1 VDGAIRG
8 TTQGGGDDGIRRE
21 IVARRTPHAPKPT
34 DEHPR
39 YSLRKL
45 PYIGH
50 GPSNGAL
57 AAINDGEVSR
67 VRRRERGKEE
77 AGKR

>member
-8 TTQGGGDDGIRRE
+8 TTQGGGDDGARRE
-21 IVARRTPHAPKPT
+21 IVARRTPHAPKPI

-39 YSLRKL
+39 YGLRKL
-45 PYIGH
+45 PYTGR
-50 GPSNGAL
+50 GPFDGAL
-57 AAINDGEVSR
+57 AAIDDDEVWR
-67 VRRRERGKEE
+67 ERRHERGKEE

>member
-8 TTQGGGDDGIRRE
+8 TTQGGGDDGVRRE
-21 IVARRTPHAPKPT
+21 IVARRMPHAPKPT

-39 YSLRKL
+39 YGLRKL
-45 PYIGH
+45 PYIGR
-50 GPSNGAL
+50 GPFDGAL
-57 AAINDGEVSR
+57 AAIDGGEVWR
-67 VRRRERGKEE
+67 VRRCERGKEE